1 VSTREQQGRETVG
14 RPLPDEAQ
22 LESELRPQPEP
33 HESRLCDPGLR
44 DLSFRDWRA
53 IFVRACK
60 KFLDDNG
67 TMLASALAY
76 STFFAI
82 PSVLLVA
89 VGVFTLL
96 VGPGTISALMAHFSA
111 VMPAQATS
119 LLGGS
124 LHRLDQH
131 PSTGITMTVVG
142 FVLAIWST
150 TGAMTSFMT
159 AVNLAYGRKDRRS
172 FPRKRMVAVGM
183 VAVIGIA
190 FLLVATLLIF
200 GPGLER
206 LVASHAGPLS
216 GPIGWIWWI
225 AEWPILLVG
234 LMAAFSTVLYLGPD
248 VDHRHWRFVTPGSVL
263 AAVVWL
269 AASGAFAVYTSMFGS
284 YNKTWG
290 SLAAVIVM
298 LTWLWLAAP
307 SSMPRS
313 SGAGSCGQGRRPSA
327 SSRCRRAP
335 ARRDPARLL
344 IAEEAEQ
351 VGGKRSEE
359 DDRLLRGHRHAG
371 DLLVCERAR
380 PPRARR
386 VDVEGIDRARDE
398 REQQAQ
404 R

>member
-1 VSTREQQGRETVG
+1 MRATEQ

-22 LESELRPQPEP
+22 LEEARAGQAPMPQPERSEP
-33 HESRLCDPGLR
+33 RLENPGLL

-53 IFVRACK
+53 IFVRAVK
-60 KFLDDNG
+60 EFLEDNG

-82 PSVLLVA
+82 PSVLLVV
-89 VGVFTLL
+89 VGVFTLV
-96 VGPGTISALMAHFSA
+96 VGPETISSLMAHFSH
-111 VMPAQATS
+111 VMPGQATS

-131 PSTGITMTVVG
+131 PSAGITMTIVG

-150 TGAMTSFMT
+150 TGAMTSFMS

-172 FPRKRMVAVGM
+172 FPLKRLVAVGM
-183 VAVIGIA
+183 VAAIGVA

-200 GPGLER
+200 GPGLEQ

-216 GPIGWIWWI
+216 GPIGWIWWV

-248 VDHRHWRFVTPGSVL
+248 VDHPHWRFITPGSVL
-263 AAVVWL
+263 ATVVWL
-269 AASGAFAVYTSMFGS
+269 AASGAFAVYTSSFGS

-298 LTWLWLAAP
+298 LTWLWLAAIALLL
-307 SSMPRS
+307 
-313 SGAGSCGQGRRPSA
+313 GAELNA
-327 SSRCRRAP
+327 
-335 ARRDPARLL
+335 
-344 IAEEAEQ
+344 EAE
-351 VGGKRSEE
+351 RSRE
-359 DDRLLRGHRHAG
+359 LR
-371 DLLVCERAR
+371 
-380 PPRARR
+380 
-386 VDVEGIDRARDE
+386 EGEPAE
-398 REQQAQ
+398 RELQVPSRAA
-404 R
+404 